1 MSIGAGSKVTGNAR
15 GGPRPGILG
24 LVLLLCAGAFAG
36 PACADSK
43 GSVDI
48 RSAYA
53 ELREGVFYVN
63 GRIEFVLSDAAFE
76 ALDNGVRLNIE
87 LTIAVNRYRR
97 FIWDDTIAV
106 LHQRYRLNY
115 HALTQRYVVVNS
127 NTGDADSF
135 ASIEAA
141 LDHLGK
147 VQNLP
152 LIDEALL
159 DERARYQVAMRA
171 VVDVKELKGP
181 LKVLSRFWGDWRI
194 ASDWYTWP
202 LRQ

>member
-24 LVLLLCAGAFAG
+24 LVLLLCAGAFSG

-48 RSAYA
+48 RSSYA

-87 LTIAVNRYRR
+87 LSIAVNRYRR

-106 LHQRYRLNY
+106 LNQRYRLNY

-159 DERARYQVAMRA
+159 DERARYEVAMRA